1 MIFRSVI
8 ADVAAVLAVA
18 ALIAVT
24 FMWTEAK
31 KEVLYLCD
39 NFSPGVPRESV
50 FKQLDTANFLAY
62 ETRITTS
69 GSTTVA
75 RSPLHLDGL
84 HCRIYFTKDERVAHA
99 QVYLANE
106 QE

>member
-8 ADVAAVLAVA
+8 ADIVAVLAVA

-39 NFSPGVPRESV
+39 NFSPGVTKKSV
-50 FKQLDTANFLAY
+50 FKQLDTANFLTY
-62 ETRITTS
+62 ETRITNT

-84 HCRIYFTKDERVAHA
+84 HCRIYFTRDERVAHA
-99 QVYLANE
+99 QVYLGNE